1 MIMRALTFFVAAL
14 AVALAA
20 RVPCEAAL
28 AAPPNDRWPQLVQ
41 RFQAEYP
48 ANGPGAYVIAAKDG
62 KIMFSRGFGQADLE
76 NGIPLTADSV
86 VRIASLTK
94 QFTSVAILL
103 LVEQKLLRL
112 DEPLQDVLRNCPTAW
127 RPLTIRQLL
136 NQTSGLT
143 DDLSPLYAWIATDMT
158 ADQLLALYRPYP
170 LMFKPG
176 AKWHYSNLNYWIL
189 GKVIET
195 VARAPYAEFVTHHVL
210 VPGMTRTRYGSHGA
224 IITGRAHGYEPDS
237 KSGWVNARY
246 FSATL
251 GYSAGGFLSTPTDTA
266 IWYAALGR
274 GAVIAPR
281 TLALA
286 LTEGRTS
293 DGRPTGYGLGWY
305 SSTINGMRVAHHGGS
320 TFGFQSC
327 VYFVPSRAVFVGVF
341 KNSSDAR
348 GEPDEDARAL
358 LKKVMER

>member
-1 MIMRALTFFVAAL
+1 MRATPFIIAAL
-14 AVALAA
+14 W
-20 RVPCEAAL
+20 AAL
-28 AAPPNDRWPQLVQ
+28 AAPVPCEASPAVAPTDGWPQLVQ
-41 RFQAEYP
+41 RFQSEYP
-48 ANGPGAYVIAAKDG
+48 TNGPGAYVIAAKHG
-62 KIMFSRGFGQADLE
+62 KIVFSRGFGHADLE
-76 NGIPLTADSV
+76 NSIPLTADSV

-94 QFTSVAILL
+94 QFTSVAVLL

-112 DEPLQDVLRNCPTAW
+112 DEPLHEVLRDCPTAW
-127 RPLTIRQLL
+127 RPITIRQLL
-136 NQTSGLT
+136 SQTSGLT
-143 DDLSPLYAWIATDMT
+143 DDLSPLYKRIATDMT

-170 LMFKPG
+170 LMSKPG

-189 GKVIET
+189 GEVIET
-195 VARAPYAEFVTHHVL
+195 VAREPYAEFVTRHVL
-210 VPGMTRTRYGSHGA
+210 VPGMARTRYGSHGA

-251 GYSAGGFLSTPTDTA
+251 GYSAGGFLSTPTDMA

-274 GAVIAPR
+274 GAVIPPR

-293 DGRPTGYGLGWY
+293 NGRPTGYGLGWY
-305 SSTINGMRVAHHGGS
+305 LSTMNGLRVARHGGS

-348 GEPDEDARAL
+348 GEPDEDARAI
-358 LKKVMER
+358 LKKLMEQ

>member
-1 MIMRALTFFVAAL
+1 MHATRFVVAVLWAAL
-14 AVALAA
+14 ATTV
-20 RVPCEAAL
+20 RCEANP
-28 AAPPNDRWPQLVQ
+28 AATAADRWSQLAH
-41 RFQAEYP
+41 RFQSEYP
-48 ANGPGAYVIAAKDG
+48 ANGPGAYVIAAKNG
-62 KIMFSRGFGQADLE
+62 KIIFSRGFGHADLE
-76 NGIPLTADSV
+76 NSIPLTADSV

-94 QFTSVAILL
+94 QFTAVAVLL

-112 DEPLQDVLRNCPTAW
+112 DEPLREVLRNCPTAW
-127 RPLTIRQLL
+127 QPITIRQLL
-136 NQTSGLT
+136 NQTSGLS
-143 DDLSPLYAWIATDMT
+143 DDLSPLYERIATDMT

-170 LMFKPG
+170 LMSKPG

-195 VARAPYAEFVTHHVL
+195 VARKPYAEFVTRHVL
-210 VPGMTRTRYGSHGA
+210 VPGMAHTRYGSHGA
-224 IITGRAHGYEPDS
+224 IILGRAHGYEPDS

-251 GYSAGGFLSTPTDTA
+251 GYSAGGFLSTPTDMA

-293 DGRPTGYGLGWY
+293 NSQPTGYGLGWY
-305 SSTINGMRVAHHGGS
+305 LSTMNGLHVAHHGGS

-327 VYFVPSRAVFVGVF
+327 IYFVPSRSVFVGVF
-341 KNSSDAR
+341 KNSNDAR

-358 LKKVMER
+358 LNKTMEQ

>member
-1 MIMRALTFFVAAL
+1 
-14 AVALAA
+14 
-20 RVPCEAAL
+20 
-28 AAPPNDRWPQLVQ
+28 VQ
-41 RFQAEYP
+41 RFQRGYP
-48 ANGPGAYVIAAKDG
+48 ANGPGATAIAAKDG
-62 KIMFSRGFGQADLE
+62 KILFSRGFGEADLE
-76 NGIPLTADSV
+76 NRVPLTADSV

-103 LVEQKLLRL
+103 LVERKRLRL
-112 DEPLQDVLRNCPTAW
+112 DEPLHEMLRDCPAAW
-127 RPLTIRQLL
+127 RPITIRQLL

-143 DDLSPLYAWIATDMT
+143 DDLSPLYARIATDMT
-158 ADQLLALYRPYP
+158 ADQLLAVYRPTP

-176 AKWHYSNLNYWIL
+176 AHWHYSNLNYWIL
-189 GKVIET
+189 GKVIEI
-195 VARAPYAEFVTHHVL
+195 AAAEPYAEFVTRHVL

-224 IITGRAHGYEPDS
+224 IITGRAHGYEQDS

-251 GYSAGGFLSTPTDTA
+251 GYSAGGFLSTPSDMA

-274 GAVIAPR
+274 GAIIAPG

-293 DGRPTGYGLGWY
+293 DGKPTGYGFGWY
-305 SSTINGMRVAHHGGS
+305 LSTVNGVRVAHHGGS
-320 TFGFQSC
+320 TFGFQSS
-327 VYFVPSRAVFVGVF
+327 VYFVPSRALFVGVF

-348 GEPDEDARAL
+348 GEPDEDASAL
-358 LKKVMER
+358 LKKLMER